1 MLVGIGPVAVR
12 SLSLADW
19 DAFRAFGD
27 RVTRDDM
34 RLRFAGPV
42 KLDASRCRRLLDIDH
57 VREEA
62 FAAFDRDGA
71 ILGVGRL
78 VHTSADEADFALLVR
93 SDLKRRGVGR
103 LLLERLIRHADA
115 TGLSALTGDVL
126 YENRPMLSLARRL
139 GFAFVSSGGLMV
151 AIRLELGA
159 RLAPRVPT
167 HVSAWATGAGA

>member
-1 MLVGIGPVAVR
+1 EQSMTFLREPDPTAWHTVLAGFGPVMVR

-19 DAFRAFGD
+19 GAFRAFGD

-42 KLDASRCRRLLDIDH
+42 KLDANRCRRLLDIDH

-62 FAAFDRDGA
+62 LAAFDRGGA

-103 LLLERLIRHADA
+103 LLLERLIHHADA

-139 GFAFVSSGGLMV
+139 GFAFV
-151 AIRLELGA
+151 
-159 RLAPRVPT
+159 
-167 HVSAWATGAGA
+167 

>member
-1 MLVGIGPVAVR
+1 PSNRPLTAVQTCTYRVNRYRPVRIEWIGHDRRKLNGNSVMEQSMTFLREPDPTAWHTVLAGIGPVMVR

-19 DAFRAFGD
+19 GAFRAFGD

-42 KLDASRCRRLLDIDH
+42 KLDANRCRRLLDIDH

-62 FAAFDRDGA
+62 LAAFDRDGA

-93 SDLKRRGVGR
+93 SDLKRRGV
-103 LLLERLIRHADA
+103 
-115 TGLSALTGDVL
+115 
-126 YENRPMLSLARRL
+126 
-139 GFAFVSSGGLMV
+139 
-151 AIRLELGA
+151 
-159 RLAPRVPT
+159 
-167 HVSAWATGAGA
+167 